1 MIKKALLFIF
11 FVLFA
16 LWFWSKDGIQV
27 KTKIIKK
34 NSVIK
39 IYFDNFLLGSAE
51 DNSFEDKK
59 LIIIFLKQDL
69 DSKYFNEQSK
79 TNKDNI
85 DLPNKDYEVEL
96 LISNPFA
103 VRLSFEGNA
112 PYVFYL
118 NPYRHLN
125 TGWEDINNVLGNKLS
140 NRVQISFFSGMRW
153 IFWLI
158 LKPFPFLIPFFLIIY
173 FFGHKIKERTKNIK
187 ISKKIL
193 VIPIIICFISFF
205 WSRHLMKNYLNESPH
220 VPDSISYMVLGKIIS
235 TGKLVIPFSDI
246 PSNILGSQIREY
258 LFHWYGLSN
267 TGLFIP
273 YLLGHPLILALGNV
287 FGIMNLIPP
296 LVGSLTLLLIF
307 LIAYCLTKSLLF
319 SFISMILCFA
329 SPFFQTQT
337 IDFMS
342 HNSAA
347 LFILISILPIFLNR
361 KNSGLFI
368 LSGLFQGMLLN
379 TRPLT
384 FLATS
389 LTFMLYFVYISY
401 KEKKISKLIYFVIGL
416 LFPLLLFIY
425 YNFITTGSILKTP
438 YDASGI
444 VNRTLLG
451 SEFKIGYGLLNTFS
465 NITVFSLFFF

>member
-1 MIKKALLFIF
+1 
-11 FVLFA
+11 
-16 LWFWSKDGIQV
+16 
-27 KTKIIKK
+27 
-34 NSVIK
+34 
-39 IYFDNFLLGSAE
+39 
-51 DNSFEDKK
+51 
-59 LIIIFLKQDL
+59 
-69 DSKYFNEQSK
+69 
-79 TNKDNI
+79 
-85 DLPNKDYEVEL
+85 
-96 LISNPFA
+96 
-103 VRLSFEGNA
+103 
-112 PYVFYL
+112 
-118 NPYRHLN
+118 
-125 TGWEDINNVLGNKLS
+125 
-140 NRVQISFFSGMRW
+140 
-153 IFWLI
+153 
-158 LKPFPFLIPFFLIIY
+158 
-173 FFGHKIKERTKNIK
+173 
-187 ISKKIL
+187 
-193 VIPIIICFISFF
+193 
-205 WSRHLMKNYLNESPH
+205 
-220 VPDSISYMVLGKIIS
+220 MVLGKIIS

-465 NITVFSLFFF
+465 NITVFSLFFLKNYYISFFPLLLSFILLPFSDKLTKKIIFLQFLSLSIIGVWSLYDGNFFMYGPRFVYEAVPILTILYGISFYVLYISLKQTKWKLISYIFVVIYLINIFSFELSWLGKKQAEYSGIVFVPSSILELDGFNESDGRFLDIYKKNKNKNIIYLMKNNGNWWDFSGVWLNSMPLNKSRPLFISLPNIYKNSIKNGSIIDWNSL